1 MTVSPFRRMFRF
13 FFRITNKSV
22 GGFGFFLFSFIF
34 FLSSFFSFFVISG
47 PPKLAPQFFIRS
59 DLIVTPS
66 WLSLRRF
73 DSLDGLSIHQFSRLF
88 SIFFFSIQFSP
99 RCFPYPLVRVQCFF
113 FFFYYFSDVR
123 WTISGQSSLIFVKK
137 KKKKGSWNDIPSEEF
152 HILRY
157 RPICT

>member
-1 MTVSPFRRMFRF
+1 MFRF

-22 GGFGFFLFSFIF
+22 GGFSFFFIPFYFFPFFLFFYFYFQRSR
-34 FLSSFFSFFVISG
+34 

-73 DSLDGLSIHQFSRLF
+73 DSLDGLSIHQF
-88 SIFFFSIQFSP
+88 FFP
-99 RCFPYPLVRVQCFF
+99 FF
-113 FFFYYFSDVR
+113 FFFQSSSLRDVSLIHSSVSNVSFFFYYYYFSDVR

-137 KKKKGSWNDIPSEEF
+137 KKK
-152 HILRY
+152 RY
-157 RPICT
+157 TVRRIFTLSADFT

>member
-1 MTVSPFRRMFRF
+1 MFRF

-88 SIFFFSIQFSP
+88 SIFFFFQSSSLRDVSLIHSS
-99 RCFPYPLVRVQCFF
+99 VSNVFF

-157 RPICT
+157 RPICM

>member
-13 FFRITNKSV
+13 FFGLRINLSV
-22 GGFGFFLFSFIF
+22 DSVFFYFLLFFSFLFFFFFCYFRAAKTRAPIFYTVRFNRYAIMVIVASFRFAGRTIYPPV
-34 FLSSFFSFFVISG
+34 LSSFFYFF
-47 PPKLAPQFFIRS
+47 FFQS
-59 DLIVTPS
+59 S
-66 WLSLRRF
+66 SLR
-73 DSLDGLSIHQFSRLF
+73 DVSLIHS
-88 SIFFFSIQFSP
+88 SVSN
-99 RCFPYPLVRVQCFF
+99 VFF

-157 RPICT
+157 RPICM

>member
-1 MTVSPFRRMFRF
+1 MFRF

-88 SIFFFSIQFSP
+88 SIFFFQSSSLRDVSLIHSS
-99 RCFPYPLVRVQCFF
+99 VSNVF

-137 KKKKGSWNDIPSEEF
+137 KRKKEVGTIYRSKNFTFYVIGRF
-152 HILRY
+152 VCKILNALQQ
-157 RPICT
+157 